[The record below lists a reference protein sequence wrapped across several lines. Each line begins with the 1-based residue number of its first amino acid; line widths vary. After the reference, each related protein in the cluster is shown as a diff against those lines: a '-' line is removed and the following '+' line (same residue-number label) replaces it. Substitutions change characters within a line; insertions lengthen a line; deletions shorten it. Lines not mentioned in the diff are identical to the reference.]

1 MGTSCLDEPEVK
13 ESIADMKIKLKLK
26 ISDIEI
32 KINNK
37 NKEVEKCQNQA
48 KFYLKN
54 GNKFEARRQI
64 KKKQFNQKIVEK
76 YNTQIQILDEQ
87 LMTLENV
94 EVNKDISN
102 TIKSI
107 NAKIK
112 EVNQNIDIRE
122 LEKAMD
128 ELNENKEKNKEINEE
143 INEVMNQ
150 ANEDI
155 DDADLSKEIEKIE
168 ADMGLSFPKANTE
181 KLDNDNANKQEIK
194 KQEENLVFY

>member
-1 MGTSCLDEPEVK
+1 MGASCLKEPEVK
-13 ESIADMKIKLKLK
+13 ESIADLKIKLKLK

-37 NKEVEKCQNQA
+37 NKEVEKCKNQA

-54 GNKFEARRQI
+54 GNKFEAKRQI
-64 KKKQFNQKIVEK
+64 KKKQFNQNIVEK

-87 LMTLENV
+87 LMTLENA

-112 EVNQNIDIRE
+112 EVNSNIDIRE

-168 ADMGLSFPKANTE
+168 ADMGLSFS
-181 KLDNDNANKQEIK
+181 LLFISIFICF
-194 KQEENLVFY
+194 NLSS

>member
-13 ESIADMKIKLKLK
+13 ESIADLKIKLKLK

-87 LMTLENV
+87 LMTLENA
-94 EVNKDISN
+94 EVNKDITN

-112 EVNQNIDIRE
+112 EVNRAMPPYKAIRGLLFTE
-122 LEKAMD
+122 DPLIKTST
-128 ELNENKEKNKEINEE
+128 NKIKRQENLDEINKSK
-143 INEVMNQ
+143 N
-150 ANEDI
+150 
-155 DDADLSKEIEKIE
+155 DLFGY
-168 ADMGLSFPKANTE
+168 AQHLF
-181 KLDNDNANKQEIK
+181 
-194 KQEENLVFY
+194 